1 MFDDILAAALELGGT
16 ITGEHG
22 VRALKQAF
30 LGRQLGEE
38 GLRLHRRIKGA
49 MEPLGILNPGKVL

>member
-1 MFDDILAAALELGGT
+1 MPASPVGQPRAAAPP
-16 ITGEHG
+16 
-22 VRALKQAF
+22 F

-49 MEPLGILNPGKVL
+49 MDPLGILNPGKVL